1 MKVEVWIRQHLVKP
15 LEQKQGRLAEML
27 MALMLFAAV
36 FLVSRQAGLMVS
48 GQAVAAGARRPVV
61 VLDSGHG
68 GMDPGKIGIDGSL
81 EKDINLQIAKR
92 LKRYLEAS
100 GVEVVMTREDDRGLY
115 EESDSKKKMAD
126 MRNRCAKIAKAEP
139 DLVVS
144 IHQNSYHQEPISGGQ
159 VFYYKTSE
167 RGKRLAEIL
176 QRRFDYVL
184 GEQNTRQ
191 AKPNGNYYLLLHVK
205 QPIVIVECG
214 FLSNRAEAA
223 ALNSEEY
230 QDRLAWTIHM
240 GVMEFLNEAE
250 Q

>member
-1 MKVEVWIRQHLVKP
+1 MWKGLER
-15 LEQKQGRLAEML
+15 LEQLMTVML
-27 MALMLFAAV
+27 LTSV
-36 FLVSRQAGLMVS
+36 FLLSRHAGLMVS
-48 GQAVAAGARRPVV
+48 SQSVTAKTHRPVV

-81 EKDINLQIAKR
+81 EKDINLQIAER
-92 LKRYLEAS
+92 LKMYLEAS
-100 GVEVVMTREDDRGLY
+100 DVDVIMTREDDRGLY
-115 EESDSKKKMAD
+115 EESDDSKKMAD
-126 MRNRCAKIAKAEP
+126 MKNRCKKIEEANP

-144 IHQNSYHQEPISGGQ
+144 IHQNSYHQEPVSGGQ

-176 QRRFDYVL
+176 QRRFDFVL
-184 GEQNTRQ
+184 GEKNTRQ

-214 FLSNRAEAA
+214 FLSNWKEAA
-223 ALNSEEY
+223 ALNSAEY
-230 QDRLAWTIHM
+230 QDRRAWTIHM
-240 GVMEFLNEAE
+240 GVMEYLNG